1 MYNWNY
7 IHKWGVPEN
16 WRSNHRD
23 RSMFPSFQS
32 TPWVYTALQVWAP
45 AAFSSEFPF
54 SDSSILLS
62 PNSSL
67 AHHILPYKQTN
78 TLPSIAYRH
87 YTHILTYP
95 LFTTT
100 IPRRTVPCHAG
111 RGPDLNHFAGRFP
124 LWSLEHFSPVNPINS
139 IRSTSQQRDR
149 TENTLNLQLDYI
161 HFCHFKP
168 WNLRK
173 VECHEWIYFYRE
185 IIRDYLI
192 RSFLKGLLPTE
203 TIVASVVNLAILSLL
218 SSCKYLQF
226 CAIILK

>member
-1 MYNWNY
+1 MWEVASSSLLVGTHSRSNIIFSCIIVFIYTNEVSP
-7 IHKWGVPEN
+7 KN

-54 SDSSILLS
+54 SDSSTLLS

-67 AHHILPYKQTN
+67 LLVAQYITFD
-78 TLPSIAYRH
+78 SIQALYSH
-87 YTHILTYP
+87 THIPTISYYN
-95 LFTTT
+95 TT
-100 IPRRTVPCHAG
+100 PYHALSCRPG
-111 RGPDLNHFAGRFP
+111 AGSKPKSRIKWLRVGRFP

-139 IRSTSQQRDR
+139 IRSTSQQRD

-161 HFCHFKP
+161 HFCHFKR

-173 VECHEWIYFYRE
+173 VECNATSGYIFIERLSE
-185 IIRDYLI
+185 ITWYVV
-192 RSFLKGLLPTE
+192 FLKVCCLRKRL
-203 TIVASVVNLAILSLL
+203 
-218 SSCKYLQF
+218 
-226 CAIILK
+226 